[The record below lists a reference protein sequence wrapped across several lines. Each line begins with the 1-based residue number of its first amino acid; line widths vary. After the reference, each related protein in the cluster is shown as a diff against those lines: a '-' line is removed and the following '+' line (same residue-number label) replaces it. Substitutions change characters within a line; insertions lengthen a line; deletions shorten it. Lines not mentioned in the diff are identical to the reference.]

1 MPNDIAL
8 RDGNGTPSML
18 YEENGEVRRVSTV
31 KPLPTVNIGG
41 SDGLFDTATLEISG
55 TLQQTLITPAPGKKL
70 VIRGV
75 AITPEVL
82 SPGEAI
88 LRFSGGKVIHKVFR
102 SDQSGNLIPTR
113 IKGAVNE
120 TLVAET
126 IGYGA
131 GQQVFFIVNYQE
143 E

>member
-1 MPNDIAL
+1 MPNDVAL

-18 YEENGEVRRVSTV
+18 YEENGEIRRVSTV

-55 TLQQTLITPAPGKKL
+55 TLLQTLITPTPGKKL

-82 SPGEAI
+82 APGEAI

-113 IKGAVNE
+113 IKGALNE